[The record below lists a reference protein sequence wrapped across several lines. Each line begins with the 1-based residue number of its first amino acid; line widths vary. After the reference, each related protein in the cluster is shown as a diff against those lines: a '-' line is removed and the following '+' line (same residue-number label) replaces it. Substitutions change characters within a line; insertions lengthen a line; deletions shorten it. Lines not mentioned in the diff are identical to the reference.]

1 MVNYCFKSDHWLSC
15 FVLGPC
21 CYNPCQGYAGT
32 WDCNLSD
39 DNDHDDHYGE
49 EEFETQFDGI
59 KVKLSSPV

>member
-1 MVNYCFKSDHWLSC
+1 MQVGNIKIHRR
-15 FVLGPC
+15 
-21 CYNPCQGYAGT
+21 

-59 KVKLSSPV
+59 KVKLSSPVWWESGNGNDDYEY